1 MTDGT
6 ESLTERFWVGEDDT
20 AAAVGSGS
28 LAVLGTPR
36 LLAWMEA
43 VTCEAVARHL
53 GEGQTSVGTRIDIEH
68 LAPSA
73 VGGEVE
79 VHVSPAYVD
88 GRLHRFAVA
97 ARSVVEGRAT
107 AVVAS
112 GEITRV
118 IVDADRFMAR
128 VTG

>member
-1 MTDGT
+1 MTNQTD
-6 ESLTERFWVGEDDT
+6 SLTERFMVDTDDT

-43 VTCEAVARHL
+43 VTCEAVAPHL
-53 GEGQTSVGTRIDIEH
+53 DEGQTSVGTRFDIEH

-73 VGGEVE
+73 VGSEVE
-79 VHVSPAYVD
+79 IHVSSTYTD

-97 ARSVVEGRAT
+97 ARNVVDGRAT

-118 IVDADRFMAR
+118 IVDADRFMER
-128 VTG
+128 VGR

>member
-1 MTDGT
+1 MTDTSG
-6 ESLTERFWVGEDDT
+6 SLTERFLVDADDT

-43 VTCEAVARHL
+43 VTCEAVAPHL
-53 GEGQTSVGTRIDIEH
+53 TEGQTSVGTRIDIEH

-73 VGGEVE
+73 VGSEVE
-79 VHVSPAYVD
+79 VHVSPVYVD

-97 ARSVVEGRAT
+97 ARNVVDNRAT

-118 IVDADRFMAR
+118 VVDVDRFMAR
-128 VTG
+128 LRR